1 MLIYRNI
8 LFTHNFHKSTTKHA
22 IGLEIMGGRGRGRGR
37 GRVAMFF
44 RAQWT
49 QYHVPLKQSGP
60 GK

>member
-1 MLIYRNI
+1 MRMLIYRNI

-44 RAQWT
+44 RAQ
-49 QYHVPLKQSGP
+49 
-60 GK
+60 